1 MPSASFCRSSGSMNS
16 VFISFVNIF
25 YFFIRRA
32 LSPLRIGLTDEAPGG
47 ALRMGFSSFC
57 PPDFLLREV
66 RMPPMPIKSL
76 AKPHRKDTVES
87 QLKQSRKLRERA
99 RKTQAH
105 TRKLI
110 SELARHFLED

>member
-1 MPSASFCRSSGSMNS
+1 
-16 VFISFVNIF
+16 
-25 YFFIRRA
+25 
-32 LSPLRIGLTDEAPGG
+32 
-47 ALRMGFSSFC
+47 
-57 PPDFLLREV
+57 
-66 RMPPMPIKSL
+66 MPPMPIKSL

-110 SELARHFLED
+110 SELARHFWED